1 MFWYLRNKLHGN
13 TIDNEVTK
21 TYEHFNHPDT
31 KYVGTGILSWQHL
44 FQRGNWVL
52 HCHFGDGGLLGFGY
66 VSCDGEE
73 FEWRKKVPSYEALQ
87 GVLNKMV
94 KDEFKCPISH

>member
-21 TYEHFNHPDT
+21 TYEYFNHPDT

-44 FQRGNWVL
+44 FQRGI
-52 HCHFGDGGLLGFGY
+52 G
-66 VSCDGEE
+66 SCTAT
-73 FEWRKKVPSYEALQ
+73 S
-87 GVLNKMV
+87 
-94 KDEFKCPISH
+94 